1 MLTQIHSYK
10 FWLIFKT
17 RGRYEICWSWRF
29 QNTPYMCNLIKIW
42 LRYLRLKTHDWFV
55 GDENNKYL
63 NNLFQKLFC
72 SPSQVPISTRIILK
86 NTIKRSS
93 LLKIWKFLNIH
104 RTILG
109 QIYYFPSVQWGRF
122 IFDLK
127 NNHPWKIHNFF
138 FFEWILP

>member
-1 MLTQIHSYK
+1 MAY
-10 FWLIFKT
+10 
-17 RGRYEICWSWRF
+17 ICPF
-29 QNTPYMCNLIKIW
+29 
-42 LRYLRLKTHDWFV
+42 
-55 GDENNKYL
+55 
-63 NNLFQKLFC
+63 
-72 SPSQVPISTRIILK
+72 
-86 NTIKRSS
+86 

-138 FFEWILP
+138 FLNEYFPKHLMLFSHHLNSDKVWHKNSEGSYLTIEDDVITNSNVDNVFWNNNKFGSRMHRQMVPGSILKICINKLYNWVHLFIIGAKKE